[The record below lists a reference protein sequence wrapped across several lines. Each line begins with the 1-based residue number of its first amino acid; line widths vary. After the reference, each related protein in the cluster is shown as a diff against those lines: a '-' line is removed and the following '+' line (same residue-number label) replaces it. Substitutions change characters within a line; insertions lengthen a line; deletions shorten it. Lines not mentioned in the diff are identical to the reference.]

1 MGMTSQAPSGF
12 PLIRHLSYRLTPLLA
27 GTPFTPNQITYAGL
41 ALGVGGAW
49 CYAQGSRPWMLTG
62 ALLLVLSYV
71 LDNCDGE
78 IARLKGLESRF
89 GDRLDTF
96 TDWLVHAALF
106 LALGIGVGRSDPQ
119 GPWMWLA
126 WAAVAGSSINY
137 LLALAREA
145 VPATQPAGAPQHAG
159 DRTWTDQALYVFR
172 ELTRA
177 DFCFLVLALTLF
189 DVAWWLLPAAAVGS
203 QAYWMAAILERARSS
218 RAVGRAA

>member
-1 MGMTSQAPSGF
+1 MRMTSSAPSRF
-12 PLIRHLSYRLTPLLA
+12 PLIRHLSCRLTPLLVR
-27 GTPFTPNQITYAGL
+27 TPFTPNQITGAAL
-41 ALGVGGAW
+41 AIGVGGGW

-96 TDWLVHAALF
+96 TDWLVHAVFF
-106 LALGIGVGRSDPQ
+106 LALGIGVGKTDPQ

-126 WAAVAGSSINY
+126 WAVVAGSSINY
-137 LLALAREA
+137 LLSLAREA
-145 VPATQPAGAPQHAG
+145 SPVSHPAGALQDARDG
-159 DRTWTDQALYVFR
+159 MWTDQALYVFR
-172 ELTRA
+172 VLFRA

-189 DVAWWLLPAAAVGS
+189 DVAWWLLPAAAIGS
-203 QAYWMAAILERARSS
+203 QAYWMAAILERVRSS